1 MTCCVAVDVFLTLT
15 LEKPTADV
23 STLFSVV
30 RKQLLC
36 WNLIFRVFRVYLVG
50 FPSLSA
56 ASGKCFCVVFHR
68 LTQQNITRCLANSVV
83 FFNLSDEFSLVLA
96 DVEATFSASAGEY
109 FSRFYCPYAHHRLKQ
124 VTLPPPVR
132 EAVLQSQ

>member
-23 STLFSVV
+23 STLFSCC
-30 RKQLLC
+30 QETTSLLEPY
-36 WNLIFRVFRVYLVG
+36 FRVFRVYLVG

-83 FFNLSDEFSLVLA
+83 FFNLSDEFSVVLA

-109 FSRFYCPYAHHRLKQ
+109 FSRFYCPYAHHRFKQ
-124 VTLPPPVR
+124 VTLPPAVR